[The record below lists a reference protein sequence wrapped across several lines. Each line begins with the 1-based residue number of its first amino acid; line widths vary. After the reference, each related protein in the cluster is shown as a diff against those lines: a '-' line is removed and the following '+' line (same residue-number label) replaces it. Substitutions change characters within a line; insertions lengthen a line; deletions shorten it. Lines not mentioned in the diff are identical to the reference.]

1 MAIMN
6 FTLANLTS
14 QESDLDQKLEQL
26 IEKMVS
32 NTATPK
38 ERAEYQ
44 ELAAQRARLLRPVLP
59 EKFEKIRVER
69 SGPRKIAM

>member
-69 SGPRKIAM
+69 SGPRKTAM